1 MPITT
6 VLNLMNMLSH
16 MFKNATGFDLQY
28 EICSPDDDIVVKIDL
43 GGEDYIRLYDMGPRG
58 GDEWQQLNEELYY
71 IERYP
76 GIPITE
82 YEAKNQLI
90 PGSVAVLIRHPAVTA
105 CTSHG
110 ANYDDRHEHITGIRM
125 TDPTDPTLVLDDI
138 TLVVAGQPDEYYES
152 PVLNFPEDSHVI
164 MKYLVTFMHIA
175 TPTLVLRAEQA
186 LPQVN
191 AAEEVSTD
199 AGPAASH

>member
-1 MPITT
+1 
-6 VLNLMNMLSH
+6 
-16 MFKNATGFDLQY
+16 
-28 EICSPDDDIVVKIDL
+28 
-43 GGEDYIRLYDMGPRG
+43 
-58 GDEWQQLNEELYY
+58 
-71 IERYP
+71 
-76 GIPITE
+76 
-82 YEAKNQLI
+82 
-90 PGSVAVLIRHPAVTA
+90 
-105 CTSHG
+105 
-110 ANYDDRHEHITGIRM
+110 M

-138 TLVVAGQPDEYYES
+138 TLVVAGQPNEYYES